1 MKRWMK
7 IYRGDSL
14 LGYAGHDDG
23 LGPCRPFE
31 AAEGFREVESLFE
44 KEHKTEMLLDND
56 ALSDEQ
62 QLEIVAECDAIME
75 EILAPGVKMTTLEDV
90 FCFDCIQLTIGDG
103 RVCWR

>member
-1 MKRWMK
+1 
-7 IYRGDSL
+7 
-14 LGYAGHDDG
+14 
-23 LGPCRPFE
+23 
-31 AAEGFREVESLFE
+31 
-44 KEHKTEMLLDND
+44 MLLDND

>member
-31 AAEGFREVESLFE
+31 AADGFREVESLFQKEHELGSLLEADNLNVE
-44 KEHKTEMLLDND
+44 KET
-56 ALSDEQ
+56 
-62 QLEIVAECDAIME
+62 EIVEACDAIME
-75 EILAPGVKMTTLEDV
+75 EILVPGIKMTTLEDI